1 MNITSGGNDGKQK
14 VEEKMLKDVSG
25 GNGTELHDLVF
36 AIGDAD
42 PNANV
47 YDADSA
53 AAYLNSK
60 FGIRLSWDTLDKNI
74 YTDANGNPI
83 SHDEVMNLVEKA

>member
-1 MNITSGGNDGKQK
+1 MENKK

-42 PNANV
+42 PGANV
-47 YDADSA
+47 NDLDSA
-53 AAYLNSK
+53 SAYLQQK
-60 FGIRLSWDTLDKNI
+60 YGIKLSWDALDKNI
-74 YTDANGNPI
+74 YTDANGNRI
-83 SHDEVMNLVEKA
+83 SHDDVMNLVEKA

>member
-1 MNITSGGNDGKQK
+1 MENKK

-25 GNGTELHDLVF
+25 GSGTELHDLVF

-53 AAYLNSK
+53 AVYLNSK

-74 YTDANGNPI
+74 YIDANGNRI
-83 SHDEVMNLVEKA
+83 SHDDVMNLVEKG

>member
-1 MNITSGGNDGKQK
+1 MPLYRTKNFGRGS
-14 VEEKMLKDVSG
+14 
-25 GNGTELHDLVF
+25 GTELHDLVF

-42 PNANV
+42 PGANV

-53 AAYLNSK
+53 VAYLNSK

-83 SHDEVMNLVEKA
+83 SHDEVMNLVEKG

>member
-1 MNITSGGNDGKQK
+1 
-14 VEEKMLKDVSG
+14 MLKDVSG

-83 SHDEVMNLVEKA
+83 SHDEVMKLVEKGREFSNHRIEM

>member
-14 VEEKMLKDVSG
+14 VEETVLNNVSG

-74 YTDANGNPI
+74 YTDANGSPI
-83 SHDEVMNLVEKA
+83 SHDEVMNLVEKG

>member
-1 MNITSGGNDGKQK
+1 MENKK

-53 AAYLNSK
+53 EAYLNSK
-60 FGIRLSWDTLDKNI
+60 FGIQLSWDTLDKNI

>member
-1 MNITSGGNDGKQK
+1 MENKK

-60 FGIRLSWDTLDKNI
+60 FGIQLSWDTLDKNI
-74 YTDANGNPI
+74 YTDANGNRI
-83 SHDEVMNLVEKA
+83 SHDDVMKLVEKG

>member
-1 MNITSGGNDGKQK
+1 MENKI

-47 YDADSA
+47 CDADSA

-60 FGIRLSWDTLDKNI
+60 FSIRLSWDTLDKNI

-83 SHDEVMNLVEKA
+83 SHDEVMKLVEKA

>member
-1 MNITSGGNDGKQK
+1 MPLYRTKNFGRGS
-14 VEEKMLKDVSG
+14 
-25 GNGTELHDLVF
+25 GTELHDLVF

-42 PNANV
+42 PGANV
-47 YDADSA
+47 NDLDSA
-53 AAYLNSK
+53 SAYLQK
-60 FGIRLSWDTLDKNI
+60 KYGIKLSWDALDKNI